1 MELTVPEAARRAGRA
16 PETIRRW
23 IWKGRLPS
31 RKVGNQHLV
40 ESDDVDH
47 IVGAVEPELQGEAPP
62 LEGAWAERMESAR
75 RFQEHLR
82 ARGVKLRPAADDI
95 RESRRGR

>member
-1 MELTVPEAARRAGRA
+1 MELTVPEAARRAGRS

-40 ESDDVDH
+40 DSDDVDTLLGT
-47 IVGAVEPELQGEAPP
+47 IQPEAEGDAPV
-62 LEGAWAERMESAR
+62 LEGEWGEWMESVR
-75 RFQEHLR
+75 RLQEHLR
-82 ARGVKLRPAADDI
+82 ARGVKLRPAADDL